1 MKKNHL
7 LLKEIRDIN
16 PDVLCLQE
24 FSRESF
30 NLFADCLDSIFGYN
44 DIGGNEKTWNRYVLY
59 SKKPLRSFKH
69 YYCVGDI
76 DTIGFD
82 RINSKE
88 VCDITRQM
96 PLFSAEIEVEPELW
110 VTVFSCH
117 LRSSAY
123 STARREMDED
133 ASWYEGIPQY
143 YRNYKIGKRIRDCEA
158 DNVRRYVEAVQVE
171 GKPVIVAGDFN
182 DWCGSYCMNTI
193 EGETLKDTWWEG
205 GNCFGFTYKGW
216 NLRLRLDHMLYS
228 NEFELCSVHV
238 RDSEVSDHRA
248 S

>member
-1 MKKNHL
+1 MSKKHIFLFVFASGIIINYKYQVLAVNFNSIDEQANLRVMTFNVDFLKEVDESDEKIHL

-16 PDVLCLQE
+16 PDVLCLQG
-24 FSRESF
+24 FSRENF
-30 NLFADCLDSIFGYN
+30 DLFADCLDSIFGYN

-88 VCDITRQM
+88 VCDITCQM

-110 VTVFSCH
+110 GTVFSCH
-117 LRSSAY
+117 LRSSTY

-133 ASWYEGIPQY
+133 ASWYEGILQY
-143 YRNYKIGKRIRDCEA
+143 YRNY
-158 DNVRRYVEAVQVE
+158 
-171 GKPVIVAGDFN
+171 
-182 DWCGSYCMNTI
+182 
-193 EGETLKDTWWEG
+193 
-205 GNCFGFTYKGW
+205 
-216 NLRLRLDHMLYS
+216 
-228 NEFELCSVHV
+228 
-238 RDSEVSDHRA
+238 
-248 S
+248 